1 MPLQRWSFLKRPPT
15 LRMFDAA
22 RKGNAEITLSRNR
35 RGRGGPNLT
44 NPQGT
49 TVPLP
54 TPSNQKENNITIQQQ
69 EMHF

>member
-1 MPLQRWSFLKRPPT
+1 MPKLL
-15 LRMFDAA
+15 LAAIDADA
-22 RKGNAEITLSRNR
+22 
-35 RGRGGPNLT
+35 GGLNLT